1 MKGDFLGFS
10 FDGIHCSQLGITHV
24 SSSDRYD
31 EDLFPEVK
39 DKTIEIPNN
48 HGEYYYGSTYGTRT
62 FEINIAY
69 DSVTET
75 QFRNIRRLFGTRKV
89 CELIFDERPY
99 KVYYAK
105 IESPIELSYVCFD
118 APKRN
123 PSDTEQDGVR
133 VINRIPIIEEKTI
146 TVPVINEETGE
157 PEIDEETGEPITR
170 EETEEVIV
178 GYNVDREQI
187 KPWVYEYNEDGT
199 YKTERIYKGE
209 GTISLICYQPF
220 AHQQFKILD
229 LYRTSGE
236 NAGNLVTRYDNV
248 DEWAKSSGLLTQ
260 KEWDKYHID
269 TCIPSTGPYTCAI
282 PVYNPGDLDV
292 GFCLFIPF
300 TTVGN
305 EATANEKVTISA
317 GQELIYTLQKTPTGA
332 VTIDNI
338 DSQYYTI
345 EGTTIT
351 FDNNTESNI
360 VASISYPYI
369 KYTREILPKSGKSDI
384 IINGDSDIL
393 VLKSIK
399 QKGQDVGIIINTRT
413 HLIEGVSFS
422 QVVNVNDYRRPAW
435 QTTGNLY
442 NEYIKIGEFPQIK
455 RNDWRL
461 DTSTNRPQA
470 IYISCAD
477 GNAEGDRSI
486 SIYYDYLYF

>member
-48 HGEYYYGSTYGTRT
+48 HGEYYYGSIYGTRT

-118 APKRN
+118 
-123 PSDTEQDGVR
+123 
-133 VINRIPIIEEKTI
+133 EEEWTW
-146 TVPVINEETGE
+146 
-157 PEIDEETGEPITR
+157 
-170 EETEEVIV
+170 ETENHDNYIP
-178 GYNVDREQI
+178 GSIDH
-187 KPWVYEYNEDGT
+187 KVYTGN
-199 YKTERIYKGE
+199 KRRIYKGE
-209 GTISLICYQPF
+209 GTINLICYQPF

-236 NAGNLVTRYDNV
+236 NAGNLITKYSNV
-248 DEWAKSSGLLTQ
+248 DEWAESSGLLTQ
-260 KEWDKYHID
+260 EEWDEYHID

-300 TTVGN
+300 ATVEN

-332 VTIDNI
+332 VTIDDI

-351 FDNNTESNI
+351 FNNNTESDM

-393 VLKSIK
+393 VLKPIK

-422 QVVNVNDYRRPAW
+422 QIANVNDYRRPAW

-455 RNDWRL
+455 RNDWKL

>member
-118 APKRN
+118 
-123 PSDTEQDGVR
+123 
-133 VINRIPIIEEKTI
+133 EEEWTW
-146 TVPVINEETGE
+146 
-157 PEIDEETGEPITR
+157 
-170 EETEEVIV
+170 ETENHDNYIP
-178 GYNVDREQI
+178 GSIDH
-187 KPWVYEYNEDGT
+187 KVYTGN
-199 YKTERIYKGE
+199 KRRIYKGE
-209 GTISLICYQPF
+209 GTINLICYQPF

-236 NAGNLVTRYDNV
+236 NAGNLITKYSNV
-248 DEWAKSSGLLTQ
+248 DEWAESSGLLTQ
-260 KEWDKYHID
+260 EEWDEYHID

-300 TTVGN
+300 ATIGN
-305 EATANEKVTISA
+305 EILTSETITIPA
-317 GQELIYTLQKTPTGA
+317 EEELTYTLQKTPVGNVTVTG
-332 VTIDNI
+332 I
-338 DSQYYTI
+338 DSEYYII
-345 EGTTIT
+345 EDTTILFT
-351 FDNNTESNI
+351 NNTESDI
-360 VASISYPYI
+360 EVSISYPYDI
-369 KYTREILPKSGKSDI
+369 EYTCEILPKSGKSDI
-384 IINGDSDIL
+384 IINGDDEIL
-393 VLKSIK
+393 VLKPIK

-422 QVVNVNDYRRPAW
+422 QIANVNDYRRPAW
-435 QTTGNLY
+435 QITGNLY